1 MLPDDLG
8 TEALDVVKLEILHRY
23 LTKRQLF
30 PICYCL
36 FMCPHDTSYQMKINP
51 HTIHHF
57 RIENKD
63 CQRAIALEKKYGE
76 IF

>member
-1 MLPDDLG
+1 
-8 TEALDVVKLEILHRY
+8 
-23 LTKRQLF
+23 
-30 PICYCL
+30 
-36 FMCPHDTSYQMKINP
+36 MKINP